1 MHNYLIGFSI
11 YTLAMIGI
19 IFLGFFVVKKFSIS
33 RRGARSHN
41 NFLEIETSLS
51 LEPRKTLHV
60 IRAGE
65 DRILIATDAENT
77 SFLTKLGTIDENPEK
92 RFKESVNE
100 VKYCSGT
107 ASTNYQ
113 GFQAFTPP
121 EKVEQPK
128 VFKDLMKRL
137 QEE

>member
-1 MHNYLIGFSI
+1 MQSYLVGFSI

-19 IFLGFFVVKKFSIS
+19 IFIGFLIVKKCSIA

-51 LEPRKTLHV
+51 IEPRKTLHV
-60 IRAGE
+60 IRAGGE
-65 DRILIATDAENT
+65 RILVATDPENT
-77 SFLTKLGTIDENPEK
+77 SFLTKLNVNNTEYNENYA
-92 RFKESVNE
+92 KETVNE
-100 VKYCSGT
+100 TKYCSQKIPKLK
-107 ASTNYQ
+107 N
-113 GFQAFTPP
+113 TPK
-121 EKVEQPK
+121 EETLEPK